1 MPDVYL
7 HLGSNIGDKEKHI
20 NTAVDMIA
28 EHIGD
33 VVQRSSF
40 YTTEPWG
47 NENQEEYKNLAVHC
61 VTRKTPNSVLDSIH
75 EIETAMGRK
84 RQNRW
89 GPRKIDIDII
99 FYDDEIIVDSSL
111 IIPHRL
117 MHKRNFV
124 LIPMLEIAAEFVHP
138 ILGLSVE
145 DIYASSEDQK
155 EVYLKESE

>member
-7 HLGSNIGDKEKHI
+7 HLGSNIGDKERNI
-20 NTAVDMIA
+20 NQAIVMIG
-28 EHIGD
+28 ERIGEI
-33 VVQRSSF
+33 QARSSF

-47 NENQEEYKNLAVHC
+47 VEDQEEYKNLAVHC
-61 VTRKTPNSVLDSIH
+61 ETVMSPETLLNEVHS
-75 EIETAMGRK
+75 IETELGRK

-89 GPRKIDIDII
+89 GSRKIDIDII
-99 FYDDEIIVDSSL
+99 FYGSETIVESNL

-124 LIPMLEIAAEFVHP
+124 LIPLMEIASDFVHP

-145 DIYASSEDQK
+145 ELYMSSEDDK